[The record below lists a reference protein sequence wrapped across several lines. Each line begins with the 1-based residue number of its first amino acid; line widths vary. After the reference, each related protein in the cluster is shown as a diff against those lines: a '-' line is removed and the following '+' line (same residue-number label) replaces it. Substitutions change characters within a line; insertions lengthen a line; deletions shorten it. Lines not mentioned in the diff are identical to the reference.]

1 MRSGR
6 VRSGRVTEVRLERN
20 RRPRGFGRDTHR
32 CDGFDGFSLL
42 LVEVGDV
49 ALLGLLHDDL
59 NGGGDRCGVRFDTTS
74 GCASRKINRSLEAT
88 SGEYSNSTH
97 RDPIRILGADAR
109 SLGLTL
115 VCDGEDVR
123 REFSGCSDRCGRP
136 GRRISGSDGTAD
148 LGGPGGRLGRR
159 SPLAR
164 LDGPTPG
171 RNPRA
176 EREGSGTRGVRDGR
190 EGSMT
195 GGCRVVS
202 VSDPRRA
209 AMFEPRGPRANRGV
223 ALLPRQDRGLSRFG
237 GRVGART

>member
-74 GCASRKINRSLEAT
+74 GCASRKINQIDRWRRRQV
-88 SGEYSNSTH
+88 GG
-97 RDPIRILGADAR
+97 IFKFDAPGSYPDTWCGCAQPR
-109 SLGLTL
+109 PDACLRRG
-115 VCDGEDVR
+115 R
-123 REFSGCSDRCGRP
+123 RETGVQRMLGSIRSPRKANQRVGRDGRSGGV
-136 GRRISGSDGTAD
+136 
-148 LGGPGGRLGRR
+148 RLGRR

-202 VSDPRRA
+202 VSDPWAPGGDVRA
-209 AMFEPRGPRANRGV
+209 PRPAGEPRGRFVASSGPR
-223 ALLPRQDRGLSRFG
+223 PI
-237 GRVGART
+237 